1 MPYMVELYRLIL
13 FQLTTIRRQRSLI
26 NALIK
31 TKMIRII
38 LISLLLLLPL
48 SIKADA
54 LSMSLVNLAGEEEAL
69 NKHIG
74 KGQWVVVNTW
84 SPTCS
89 ACVHDLP
96 IIRTF
101 IKRNPD
107 IPVLGVTI
115 DFPSFGYGKMDVLQE
130 FLKTESLDYPLFLAD
145 IEQASEII
153 GRWLVGIPSI
163 TIFHP
168 DGRALVTWPGVVE
181 IDEIEKFIANYKEE
195 NNPLMKGFE

>member
-1 MPYMVELYRLIL
+1 
-13 FQLTTIRRQRSLI
+13 
-26 NALIK
+26 
-31 TKMIRII
+31 MIRIL

-48 SIKADA
+48 ASKADA

-69 NKHIG
+69 SNHIG
-74 KGQWVVVNTW
+74 NGKWVVVNTW

-96 IIRTF
+96 IIRKF
-101 IKRNPD
+101 IERNPD
-107 IPVLGVTI
+107 VPMLGVTI
-115 DFPSFGYGKMDVLQE
+115 DFPSFGYGKMDILQE
-130 FLKTESLDYPLFLAD
+130 FLKTEPLDYPLFLAD
-145 IEQASEII
+145 IEQASEVI

-168 DGRALVTWPGVVE
+168 DGRPLVTWPGVVE

-195 NNPLMKGFE
+195 HDPLSDGFK